1 MNKKFTI
8 IHDDETMTVSLDGEF
23 VCEFNH
29 DEDGWHGISKGEATI
44 KRIAEL
50 LNIEVANIHEI

>member
-1 MNKKFTI
+1 MLYYKRMNKKFTI

-29 DEDGWHGISKGEATI
+29 DGLAWNI
-44 KRIAEL
+44 KR
-50 LNIEVANIHEI
+50 V

>member
-1 MNKKFTI
+1 MKFTI
-8 IHDDETMTVSLDGEF
+8 IHTDETMTVSLDDEF

-29 DEDGWHGISKGEATI
+29 DEDGWSGISKGEAII

-50 LNIEVANIHEI
+50 FNVEVVNIREI